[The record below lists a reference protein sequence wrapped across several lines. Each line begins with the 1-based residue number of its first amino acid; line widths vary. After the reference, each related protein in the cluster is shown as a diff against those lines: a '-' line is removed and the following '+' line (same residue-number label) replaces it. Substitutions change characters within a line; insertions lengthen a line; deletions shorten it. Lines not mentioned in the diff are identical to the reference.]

1 MIAEH
6 RPDACAL
13 EDAFLATNVKVSM
26 KLGQVRGVV
35 LLVAERAGLEIHEY
49 SPRLIKQT
57 VVGYGN
63 AEKHQVQE
71 MVRLLLALKSVPS
84 PHDAADAL
92 AVAICHFHHAQFR
105 ERIAAVGKE
114 VGRQLKTSR
123 LEKQLCFLTSSVLPV
138 LFLFISSQAFAQK
151 QKAPAGGRLAVVVDE
166 RLAALRA
173 TPQLTGKLV
182 RRLSRGRMV
191 AVRLTKT
198 SPDGITFFLV
208 NVTRRTHG
216 WIQREAVVS
225 PSRRGDDR
233 RLLDLNQHSQ
243 GFDRISRARIFLD
256 HFPRSPSASPS
267 SPVKLGVAPKK
278 QLKDCPNPPRAG

>member
-1 MIAEH
+1 MFTHKQGELRDNSEYHEVVVLAFALRLYFRAMRVLGIDPGSQTTGWGVVEGDGRRYSLVAFGSVRVPSSLAFSARLLRISNGLEEVIAQH

-71 MVRLLLALKSVPS
+71 MVRLLLKLKIVPS

-105 ERIAAVGKE
+105 ERIAAV
-114 VGRQLKTSR
+114 
-123 LEKQLCFLTSSVLPV
+123 
-138 LFLFISSQAFAQK
+138 
-151 QKAPAGGRLAVVVDE
+151 
-166 RLAALRA
+166 
-173 TPQLTGKLV
+173 
-182 RRLSRGRMV
+182 
-191 AVRLTKT
+191 
-198 SPDGITFFLV
+198 
-208 NVTRRTHG
+208 
-216 WIQREAVVS
+216 
-225 PSRRGDDR
+225 
-233 RLLDLNQHSQ
+233 
-243 GFDRISRARIFLD
+243 
-256 HFPRSPSASPS
+256 
-267 SPVKLGVAPKK
+267 
-278 QLKDCPNPPRAG
+278 